1 MKVVDLLGNEIK
13 VNDIVTHAT
22 KCTNSAY
29 LRRSIVKSITRD
41 RISKDTFDYTVALK
55 SITVDKGHRWKWI
68 ENAYIK
74 VPNETFVTFGSTS
87 QSIYV
92 SKDTPVDTIEFKG
105 IRLGTLEQAY
115 TSEEVEAIKKT
126 STKLNYE

>member
-22 KCTNSAY
+22 KCTSSAY
-29 LRRSIVKSITRD
+29 LRRSIVKSITSEKTYRGD
-41 RISKDTFDYTVALK
+41 NTIYKVALK
-55 SITVDKGHRWKWI
+55 SITVTKARKWNR
-68 ENAYIK
+68 ELRNLG
-74 VPNETFVTFGSTS
+74 PEETFVTFGSPT
-87 QSIYV
+87 QSTYV
-92 SKDTPVDTIEFKG
+92 SKDTPVDTFKFQG

-115 TSEEVEAIKKT
+115 TPEEVEAIKKT